1 MHIPHI
7 DYLSYLKDRI
17 LEIDA
22 SCLLKNYPNGEI
34 PSLLRKFIQNSS
46 GRNWGTIFTSR
57 YILLI
62 LKFFCVAFFQ
72 VFLTQKEKKDNIFE
86 CALKVLNSTGK

>member
-7 DYLSYLKDRI
+7 YYLSYFKDRI
-17 LEIDA
+17 LETDA

-46 GRNWGTIFTSR
+46 GRGNNFHLQVHFADSE
-57 YILLI
+57 ILLCG
-62 LKFFCVAFFQ
+62 FFSSVPNPKG
-72 VFLTQKEKKDNIFE
+72 KE
-86 CALKVLNSTGK
+86 G